1 MKDWEREVN
10 EGRVPKGM
18 TLHLVMTLG
27 FILMW
32 PAIIIWILFC
42 K

>member
-18 TLHLVMTLG
+18 GIHIFMVSG

-32 PAIIIWILFC
+32 PALLIWIIFF